1 VLFNNNYIPGI
12 RIRLIVDDSIQKL
25 FREIMI
31 VHAVRNGIILN
42 NLKRSKYIS
51 DNMETILEAI
61 DE

>member
-1 VLFNNNYIPGI
+1 
-12 RIRLIVDDSIQKL
+12 VDDSIQKL